1 MEFVG
6 KQNSWKNKI
15 RGKIRLIKELL
26 LSVFMDH
33 SAGVKNYYE
42 KNTRKFLRF
51 HRDAATKSIHQPLWK
66 ESTFTLKEAVFYA
79 NQLIQKEI
87 EIYTRK
93 TDLTIIDLG
102 CGVGSSL
109 FYLAENLKITATYY
123 GISISE
129 TQIDIAKNEV
139 AYRKHKEQVI
149 PDFHFIVADFTQ
161 LPSTIPTADIA
172 FSIEA
177 FVHAAAA
184 EKYLAEVSQYLKKG
198 GKLILID
205 DFINDGIDRAILG
218 ETAQK
223 ALADFEYGWMVNSL
237 KTTNQLGTIAATYGL
252 QIIAEKDLTP
262 YMRNNTLKHKW
273 IRFLV
278 FSFRWLYDLLPQKS
292 PYFRSWIGGKGKQY
306 CLRHGILQYKKI
318 VLVKI

>member
-1 MEFVG
+1 M
-6 KQNSWKNKI
+6 N
-15 RGKIRLIKELL
+15 
-26 LSVFMDH
+26 H

-42 KNTRKFLRF
+42 KNTRRFLRF

-66 ESTFTLKEAVFYA
+66 ELNFTLKEAVFYA
-79 NQLIQKEI
+79 NKLIQKEI
-87 EIYTRK
+87 EDYPQK
-93 TDLTIIDLG
+93 VDLTIIDLG

-109 FYLAENLKITATYY
+109 FYLVDNLKTTATYY

-139 AYRKHKEQVI
+139 TYRKHKEQTI
-149 PDFHFIVADFTQ
+149 PNFHFIVADFTQ
-161 LPSTIPTADIA
+161 LPSNIPTVDIA

-177 FVHAAAA
+177 FVHASAA
-184 EKYLAEVSQYLKKG
+184 EKYLAQISPYLKKG

-205 DFINDGIDRAILG
+205 DFINNEVDRTTLD
-218 ETAQK
+218 EVAQK

-237 KTTNQLGTIAATYGL
+237 KTTKKLGKIAANYGL
-252 QIIAEKDLTP
+252 QIIAEQDLTP

-292 PYFRSWIGGKGKQY
+292 AYFRSWIGGVGKQY
-306 CLRHGILQYKKI
+306 CLRKGIVKYKKI
-318 VLVKI
+318 VLEKVV